1 VTVSTEMGAKRATK
15 TDVAVGE
22 RIREFRKNAKLSQ
35 TQLAEQ
41 IGVTFQQV
49 QKYEKGTNR
58 VGASRL
64 TQIAHALDVPITAFF
79 DGLGRPIDKRRVTS
93 ARLAKLRAAPGV
105 PKLLAAFSEI
115 SDEVLQMEIVNL
127 VRALGSSQARH

>member
-1 VTVSTEMGAKRATK
+1 MGAKRATK

-93 ARLAKLRAAPGV
+93 ARLAKT
-105 PKLLAAFSEI
+105 
-115 SDEVLQMEIVNL
+115 
-127 VRALGSSQARH
+127 